1 VRVAAGAQPASL
13 EDAHALLRR
22 GEAAQAVALLKH
34 LADSRRGDIDVLFAL
49 GTAHGMLN
57 QDAEAEAA
65 FREAAR
71 LRPDLRDAHLNV
83 ALSLLY
89 QGRPREAIA
98 PLVAARRI
106 APADPAVADQ
116 LMTVVLGILQDE
128 AAGPQATPRF
138 APLPAQ
144 PLVSVVVPTR
154 DRPFLLRDALQS
166 VARQSYGNWE
176 VIVAD
181 DGGGDAAAVARTLE
195 PHAAARVKVV
205 RTEGGKGAARARNL
219 AVAAARGEIL
229 AFLDD
234 DDLYL
239 PEHLAELVLAVAPSG
254 APVAYTESAAVEERL
269 DEGRRVEIRRAS
281 ALPYRYSR
289 SLLLVRNMIPTAC
302 WGMRRE
308 CFLRW
313 GGFDEGLACAEDWDL
328 LLRYSSHTPFLR
340 IARTTA
346 EVRVRAGAPDSVTQ
360 RVPLQ
365 PTCELLYRRYPA
377 GTSEL
382 IALGREVYAAS
393 IA

>member
-1 VRVAAGAQPASL
+1 MAAGAQPASL
-13 EDAHALLRR
+13 QDAHALLQR

-34 LADSRRGDIDVLFAL
+34 LNEARHGDVDVLFAL

-57 QDAEAEAA
+57 QDAEAEAV

-89 QGRPREAIA
+89 QGRPREAVA
-98 PLVAARRI
+98 PLLAARKI

-116 LMTVVLGILQDE
+116 LMSVVLGILQDE
-128 AAGPQATPRF
+128 PAGPQAAPQF
-138 APLPAQ
+138 AALPSE

-176 VIVAD
+176 VIVAN
-181 DGGGDAAAVARTLE
+181 DGSGDAAGVALALG
-195 PHAAARVKVV
+195 PQAATRVKVV
-205 RTEGGKGAARARNL
+205 RTEGAKGAARARNL

-239 PEHLAELVLAVAPSG
+239 PEHLAALVQAMAPSG

-269 DEGRRVEIRRAS
+269 EDGRRVEIRRAS
-281 ALPYRYSR
+281 ALSYRYSR

-308 CFLRW
+308 CFQRW

-328 LLRYSSHTPFLR
+328 LLRYSAQTPFLR

-346 EVRVRAGAPDSVTQ
+346 EIRVRAGTPDSVTQ
-360 RVPLQ
+360 RVPLR
-365 PTCELLYRRYPA
+365 PTCELLHRRYPA

-393 IA
+393 IT